1 MLHAIVQLLAATGM
15 DKRAVEE
22 QLAARE
28 EAHLIDEFRRNL
40 EYNLG
45 KVGRWKGSLRFS
57 CVLP

>member
-1 MLHAIVQLLAATGM
+1 M

-22 QLAARE
+22 GLAARE

-45 KVGRWKGSLRFS
+45 KVGRWKGSLCFS
-57 CVLP
+57 CVLPCTD